1 MNSRA
6 VVGVDPVS
14 NSPGKLAV
22 SWNAPSETPADYRIV
37 WAPIDENFKNWTD
50 LSGNAFPTSP
60 SYTIT
65 GLDHGVAYKVRVRAR
80 YNGSAGPWTDP
91 VQTLAMD
98 AVIGEV
104 VQQQQQEVVN
114 PPTDTPAATDTLVP
128 PSETPIPTNTPVPPT
143 NTPVPPTNTP
153 VPPTA
158 TDTPV
163 PANAKVVSNVTLQS
177 NQAGVLEVSWDA
189 PLAAPKDYRISWSLI
204 GEKFPTWTDLSGNA
218 FPTSPSYTISGLD
231 EGVRYKVRLRARYES
246 GGPGDWTGVFEADVA
261 GSG

>member
-1 MNSRA
+1 M
-6 VVGVDPVS
+6 
-14 NSPGKLAV
+14 
-22 SWNAPSETPADYRIV
+22 
-37 WAPIDENFKNWTD
+37 
-50 LSGNAFPTSP
+50 
-60 SYTIT
+60 
-65 GLDHGVAYKVRVRAR
+65 AYKVRVRAR

-91 VQTLAMD
+91 VQSLVMD
-98 AVIGEV
+98 AIV
-104 VQQQQQEVVN
+104 VEANRLQQEQDLEA
-114 PPTDTPAATDTLVP
+114 PTDTPVPTNTPVPPSDTPTATDTLEP
-128 PSETPIPTNTPVPPT
+128 PSETPIPSNTPVPPT
-143 NTPVPPTNTP
+143 NTPVPPANTP

-246 GGPGDWTGVFEADVA
+246 GGPGDWTEVFKADVA
-261 GSG
+261 ASD